1 MDILITTKT
10 QQIPGPDVKI
20 NCPRCEAADVEASSF
35 EQVEQLGLFY
45 VIPLM
50 KFRNTFV
57 TCSQC
62 HRKLTSKI
70 STDEIAKFTAT
81 DLSPHLGDGV
91 SFVAKFVAILALL
104 MCIIPFV
111 GAGLGLLGVILNWK
125 TKGWPLTLSIVGT
138 AIGGILTT
146 VLAVILAMQ

>member
-20 NCPRCEAADVEASSF
+20 NCPRCESTEVDATSF

-62 HRKLTSKI
+62 RRKLTSRI
-70 STDEIAKFTAT
+70 STDEIAKFTAA
-81 DLSPHLGDGV
+81 DLSAHLGDGV

-104 MCIIPFV
+104 MCIIPFI
-111 GAGLGLLGVILNWK
+111 GAGLGLLGVILNWR

-138 AIGGILTT
+138 AISGILTIG
-146 VLAVILAMQ
+146 LAVIMSMQ